1 MRLDDIN
8 EGVAGPEKCW
18 PGHRKVGTKPGTGKN
33 AGKRVNDCEKI
44 KEDVDVVDQG
54 EYDREGDMAIG
65 QLNTIEDAAAE
76 LRSILDAEDN
86 LPEWVQSK
94 ITKAVDYIDT
104 ARDYMKSKEG
114 VTEVSKSTLDRYVSK
129 AVDAHGH
136 ADFAARQSKNDPT
149 LRSYHVDQ
157 KKTAEKRRQGI
168 SRALDRMSKEGVA
181 EGLGKTIKRGM
192 AGWGAFDKDKPAD
205 VVKRVKDQD
214 TDTLKGLSNRGSTG
228 KGSHAELQQKAI
240 GRELKKRGEQGVAEG
255 SGTTPKITF
264 AQQTPGSWTR
274 IDILVDGD
282 VKFQAVKT
290 MGPGHW
296 TIHDQDGE
304 VIGDGGNKTELK
316 ASVLNYLSK
325 QGVAEGDKKPH
336 PKTWH
341 DVDPKL
347 GKQVDK
353 MSQAEKVKKGLAHP
367 DTLKKKGVAEGF
379 KEQYIYLSPMRG
391 LSEPKFVAKV
401 KGRVTNDILNKLAAK
416 YKVSIEDFEWGDAK
430 WAQQHQGVAEGL
442 PQTLRKVVPGYAKR
456 EIDKKMDAGKFG
468 KTDADKDANFQ
479 RYKKIQDKIKE
490 QGVAEAIRNTDDPQ
504 DDMVEDYLDYLES
517 IGMLDKS
524 REEEKAQILADL
536 EAGYLHS
543 SEIEYAL
550 SGTKWDPFSQR
561 DVAEERNS
569 ALSRAVREAGW
580 GRRYSSYHDELSS
593 RERAEQDY
601 MDQSKRD
608 FKRSEHEAE
617 WEREKQF
624 AQQQMDKDRGPW
636 YIRIDGKVYKQKG
649 AAKSFDW
656 KRGANNYALAMIKN
670 NPSLQGRVLLTKSA
684 EDK

>member
-8 EGVAGPEKCW
+8 EGGAGPEKCW

-104 ARDYMKSKEG
+104 ARDYMKSKDG

-181 EGLGKTIKRGM
+181 EGVAETMPMTDAVKVLRHYGARHFKTTSNELHFYKNGQPMSVDLI
-192 AGWGAFDKDKPAD
+192 WGDDGNRS
-205 VVKRVKDQD
+205 VNLSQLNSVSRQ
-214 TDTLKGLSNRGSTG
+214 LKG
-228 KGSHAELQQKAI
+228 
-240 GRELKKRGEQGVAEG
+240 QGVAEG
-255 SGTTPKITF
+255 FPKDPNAPKLVRDRKTGKQYDPNKEF
-264 AQQTPGSWTR
+264 EKKMTSPDVMAQMKR
-274 IDILVDGD
+274 MA
-282 VKFQAVKT
+282 KK
-290 MGPGHW
+290 
-296 TIHDQDGE
+296 E
-304 VIGDGGNKTELK
+304 
-316 ASVLNYLSK
+316 
-325 QGVAEGDKKPH
+325 GVAE
-336 PKTWH
+336 
-341 DVDPKL
+341 
-347 GKQVDK
+347 
-353 MSQAEKVKKGLAHP
+353 
-367 DTLKKKGVAEGF
+367 
-379 KEQYIYLSPMRG
+379 EQ
-391 LSEPKFVAKV
+391 
-401 KGRVTNDILNKLAAK
+401 T
-416 YKVSIEDFEWGDAK
+416 
-430 WAQQHQGVAEGL
+430 
-442 PQTLRKVVPGYAKR
+442 
-456 EIDKKMDAGKFG
+456 
-468 KTDADKDANFQ
+468 
-479 RYKKIQDKIKE
+479 
-490 QGVAEAIRNTDDPQ
+490 
-504 DDMVEDYLDYLES
+504 
-517 IGMLDKS
+517 
-524 REEEKAQILADL
+524 
-536 EAGYLHS
+536 
-543 SEIEYAL
+543 
-550 SGTKWDPFSQR
+550 
-561 DVAEERNS
+561 S
-569 ALSRAVREAGW
+569 ALSRAVSEAGW

-608 FKRSEHEAE
+608 FKRAEMQHELGHE
-617 WEREKQF
+617 DDPNFERNLR
-624 AQQQMDKDRGPW
+624 QQQIDKDRGPW

-649 AAKSFDW
+649 VAKSFDW

-670 NPSLQGRVLLTKSA
+670 NPSLQGKVLLTKSA

>member
-18 PGHRKVGTKPGTGKN
+18 PGYRKVGTKPGTGKN

-104 ARDYMKSKEG
+104 ARDYMKSKDG

-181 EGLGKTIKRGM
+181 EGEQAPISRGRRAGK
-192 AGWGAFDKDKPAD
+192 AGKPLAPPYAKDSAEYKEFE
-205 VVKRVKDQD
+205 
-214 TDTLKGLSNRGSTG
+214 KGWNEKENIR
-228 KGSHAELQQKAI
+228 KA
-240 GRELKKRGEQGVAEG
+240 
-255 SGTTPKITF
+255 
-264 AQQTPGSWTR
+264 
-274 IDILVDGD
+274 
-282 VKFQAVKT
+282 
-290 MGPGHW
+290 
-296 TIHDQDGE
+296 
-304 VIGDGGNKTELK
+304 NKL
-316 ASVLNYLSK
+316 APYNK
-325 QGVAEGDKKPH
+325 QGVAEGAGNIGSAIKSLYQKIYAAGDDEVEFFYNDSPIFAQY
-336 PKTWH
+336 W
-341 DVDPKL
+341 DEYEGDIDSIIAGVDPKEL
-347 GKQVDK
+347 QIMHDELESYVEG
-353 MSQAEKVKKGLAHP
+353 AGLAESGP
-367 DTLKKKGVAEGF
+367 FSYGAKKSRRGSVADLAAKKRREQEKNRPPTEPKDQMVGTAKVTKGVAEGATPA
-379 KEQYIYLSPMRG
+379 ST
-391 LSEPKFVAKV
+391 SKV
-401 KGRVTNDILNKLAAK
+401 LRLIQRHHSDWFDNYGMGEV
-416 YKVSIEDFEWGDAK
+416 EDTVVDM
-430 WAQQHQGVAEGL
+430 AEL
-442 PQTLRKVVPGYAKR
+442 
-456 EIDKKMDAGKFG
+456 GKFQG
-468 KTDADKDANFQ
+468 MSAVDALALVGQ
-479 RYKKIQDKIKE
+479 E
-490 QGVAEAIRNTDDPQ
+490 
-504 DDMVEDYLDYLES
+504 LES
-517 IGMLDKS
+517 LYG
-524 REEEKAQILADL
+524 
-536 EAGYLHS
+536 
-543 SEIEYAL
+543 
-550 SGTKWDPFSQR
+550 QR

-608 FKRSEHEAE
+608 FKRAEMQHELGHE
-617 WEREKQF
+617 DDPNFERNLR
-624 AQQQMDKDRGPW
+624 QQQIDKDRGPW

-649 AAKSFDW
+649 VSKSFDW